1 MRKIQAVILAG
12 GKGTRLAPLTDNLPK
27 PLVPVLGRPMV
38 MYVLEHLRRAGVVDV
53 AIAVAHLGHMIEDV
67 LRDGSSMGMSI
78 TYLREPSPMGT
89 GGWTKLVDWDALAEH
104 FLVLNA
110 DNLTW
115 IDVPAFLDRNR
126 AHDAVAT
133 LAAIELPSDVIAN
146 YEILRPSEDR
156 SRLHAWV
163 DRSRTAEALAGKA
176 TGFINSGWYVMTPRV
191 RQFVADTLPFS
202 NEVHL
207 WPALA
212 ASGIPIG
219 FYHET
224 GPWFDTGTHE
234 RLARVEAFLN
244 DHPEYGKN
252 PS

>member
-1 MRKIQAVILAG
+1 MQKIQAILLAG

-27 PLVPVLGRPMV
+27 PLVPVRGVPMIR
-38 MYVLEHLRRAGVVDV
+38 YVLRHLQRAGVTNV
-53 AIAVAHLGHMIEDV
+53 AIAVAHLGHMIEDA
-67 LRDGSSMGMSI
+67 LGNGASLGMRIS
-78 TYLREPSPMGT
+78 YLREPEPMGT
-89 GGWTKLVDWDALAEH
+89 GGWAKLVDWDALDEH
-104 FLVLNA
+104 FLVANA

-115 IDVPAFLDRNR
+115 LNVGAFLAHTR
-126 AHDAVAT
+126 AHDALAS
-133 LAAIELPSDVIAN
+133 LAAVELPSETIAN

-156 SRLHAWV
+156 ALLRAWV
-163 DRSRTAEALAGKA
+163 DRSQTMQELAGKP

-191 RQFVADTLPFS
+191 RQFIDDVLPYS

-207 WPALA
+207 WPRLA
-212 ASGIPIG
+212 ASGERIG

-244 DHPEYGKN
+244 DHNDN
-252 PS
+252 PDYAA